1 MKDVEFFDMFVK
13 PTLFNIH
20 KFDHYHSLVP
30 SWKNTMKK
38 YYAILVRRSWNILV
52 IIDQSA
58 FYLEVYLT
66 ILLIHRES
74 EAFNQFNDQNS
85 VKSSATI

>member
-1 MKDVEFFDMFVK
+1 MYKNSISIITIDSLLIPSRKD
-13 PTLFNIH
+13 
-20 KFDHYHSLVP
+20 
-30 SWKNTMKK
+30 
-38 YYAILVRRSWNILV
+38 YAILVRRSWNILV

-58 FYLEVYLT
+58 FYLEVYLA

-74 EAFNQFNDQNS
+74 EAFNQFHDQNS